1 MSIAKT
7 TEIIASSPTSF
18 QDAIDQGI
26 ARARRTL
33 KHITGAWIGD
43 QTLRIDNGNIT
54 EYRVRM
60 KITFVLED

>member
-7 TEIIASSPTSF
+7 IEIISSSATSF

-26 ARARRTL
+26 ARANRTL
-33 KHITGAWIGD
+33 DHITGAWIGD
-43 QTLRIDNGNIT
+43 QTLRIRDGKIS

-60 KITFVLED
+60 KITFLLEE